1 MPFKREIVGGARRSF
16 YPCIKHNMSSGFGN
30 LMQQQQQRQQQ
41 APSSGGG
48 GLADSLGLGSLF
60 GGTLVGGGDNSSSE
74 LNDEDIENQSLF
86 TGLSDN
92 LTSMRS
98 SLESQLPSKILG
110 MNYQQRLQVFVLLLC
125 LSVLFFALG
134 FVIGMPLLTVRPQ
147 KFALSFTCGSITFM
161 SSFAILRGPIPHLNS
176 MLNVERLHFTIIY
189 ITSMILTLYA
199 TFNVRGMTGYVMVLG
214 CSALQLVALVWY
226 LITFLP
232 G

>member
-1 MPFKREIVGGARRSF
+1 
-16 YPCIKHNMSSGFGN
+16 MSSGFGN
-30 LMQQQQQRQQQ
+30 LMQQQQQQQQQRQQQ

-60 GGTLVGGGDNSSSE
+60 GGTTPAVVDSNSSSE

-125 LSVLFFALG
+125 LSVLFFGLG

-161 SSFAILRGPIPHLNS
+161 SSFAILRGPIPHLVS
-176 MLNVERLHFTIIY
+176 MLNVERIHFTTIY